1 VSVNAE
7 TLGIIGLVALGLGYA
22 IGQFRM
28 GRVRG
33 AAEAL
38 HVANAELEVHRDRA
52 TRLEQDLAR
61 CKTDVDQLR
70 GVVEQLREENKE
82 LRGLLMGDKVQPA
95 MLDAMQQVAASN
107 REALELVLDA
117 KLRGIEQGLLRLLT
131 AKDEETTA

>member
-1 VSVNAE
+1 MNVE
-7 TLGIIGLVALGLGYA
+7 TIGIIGLVALALGYA

-52 TRLEQDLAR
+52 MRLEQDLAR
-61 CKTDVDQLR
+61 YKTEVDQLR

-95 MLDAMQQVAASN
+95 MLDAMQTVAAAN
-107 REALELVLDA
+107 REALELVLDN
-117 KLRGIEQGLLRLLT
+117 KLRGIEQALLRLLT
-131 AKDEETTA
+131 AKDEEKEGA

>member
-1 VSVNAE
+1 VNVE
-7 TLGIIGLVALGLGYA
+7 TIGIIGLVALALGYA

-52 TRLEQDLAR
+52 MRLEQDLAR
-61 CKTDVDQLR
+61 YKTEVDQLR

-95 MLDAMQQVAASN
+95 MLDAMQTVAAAN
-107 REALELVLDA
+107 REALQLVLDN
-117 KLRGIEQGLLRLLT
+117 KLRGIEQALLRLLT
-131 AKDEETTA
+131 AKDEEKEGA